1 MENPVEHSLAADN
14 LAVGYDQREIIHDLS
29 VRIPTG
35 KITVIVGANACGK
48 STLLK
53 TLARLLKPSRGSVLL
68 DGKSIQSIDKK
79 TCRTAAGIGTLAA
92 APHEDMPPRS
102 HGREY

>member
-1 MENPVEHSLAADN
+1 METHVEHSLSAEK

-35 KITVIVGANACGK
+35 KISVIVGANACGK

-53 TLARLLKPSRGSVLL
+53 TLARLLKPSRGSHRPRRR
-68 DGKSIQSIDKK
+68 GSPSP
-79 TCRTAAGIGTLAA
+79 TWSAAAGTRGRAGSGNG
-92 APHEDMPPRS
+92 PRVTTRRS
-102 HGREY
+102 PTR